1 VLSGVLPREDD
12 LRQGGPAEVDSDIM
26 VDAALLPH
34 VSILGGLAAEEQERI
49 WALLEER
56 TYEPGAVVVEEGTPG
71 RELFIVAQGTAEVT
85 KRAPDGSSV
94 RLAQLVRGA
103 CFGEMALVG
112 ITRRTATVHALS
124 PLRVLV
130 LPWARI
136 AELSRTRLETFAM
149 LVMNL
154 ARDLCRRLQAAD
166 ALLAEFGVSASRR
179 EPFAPTGG
187 RGP

>member
-1 VLSGVLPREDD
+1 M
-12 LRQGGPAEVDSDIM
+12 A
-26 VDAALLPH
+26 DAALLPH
-34 VSILGGLAAEEQERI
+34 VSVLGGLSPEEQERI

-56 TYEPGAVVVEEGTPG
+56 TYEPGAVVVEEDTPG
-71 RELFIVAQGTAEVT
+71 RELFIVAQGTAEVA

-94 RLAQLVRGA
+94 RLAELVPGA

-112 ITRRTATVHALS
+112 ITRRTATVRALS

-136 AELSRTRLETFAM
+136 AELSRTRIETFAM

-154 ARDLCRRLQAAD
+154 ARELCRRLQAAD
-166 ALLAEFGVSASRR
+166 ALLAEFGVPSSRR
-179 EPFAPTGG
+179 EPTPRAPE
-187 RGP
+187 R

>member
-1 VLSGVLPREDD
+1 
-12 LRQGGPAEVDSDIM
+12 M

-56 TYEPGAVVVEEGTPG
+56 TYEAGAVVVEEGTPG
-71 RELFIVAQGTAEVT
+71 RELFIVAQGTAEVA
-85 KRAPDGSSV
+85 KRAPDGSAV
-94 RLAQLVRGA
+94 RLAQLVRGD

-112 ITRRTATVHALS
+112 ITRRTATVRALS

-130 LPWARI
+130 LPWVRI

-154 ARDLCRRLQAAD
+154 ARDLCRRLEAAD
-166 ALLAEFGVSASRR
+166 ARLAEFGVSASRR
-179 EPFAPTGG
+179 EPFGPTP
-187 RGP
+187 RG